1 MRHLIL
7 CAAALAL
14 LAAAAPSFAAPGGF
28 EPGLYIGVD
37 AARASVS
44 SKYADSSNDISLGA
58 STGYQFS
65 PNFGVEVS
73 TRSLSFNPFRGFL
86 ADAGYYPDQHY
97 GIAAIGTVPLDGHFS
112 FFGRAGV
119 GRTTMKATRNTLADR
134 TDTDPVVGVGV
145 RYAFNRNFSL
155 SLEGTYLSKSEVKLI
170 SFGGRYQ
177 F

>member
-1 MRHLIL
+1 MQHLIL

-14 LAAAAPSFAAPGGF
+14 LAAATPSFAAPGGF

-65 PNFGVEVS
+65 PNFSFEGY

-97 GIAAIGTVPLDGHFS
+97 GIAAIGTVPLAGHFS

-134 TDTDPVVGVGV
+134 SDTDPVVGVGV

-155 SLEGTYLSKSEVKLI
+155 SLEGTYLSKSEVTLI